1 MDTVRDAARI
11 KMDAAMSTG
20 QTSADYVQHHLE
32 HLTFNLETWNF
43 SGKGFWNLNLDT
55 FFLSLVL
62 GIGFLLLFYWVAS
75 TVKAGVPGRMQNFVE
90 ILIEFVDKT
99 VRESFQGSSQL
110 IAPLALTIFVWVF
123 LMNFMDLIPVDFLP
137 TTLSLFGI
145 HHFRSVPTADP
156 NTTFGMSIAVFL
168 LIIYYNLCI
177 KGFKGLGKEMLVV
190 PFGLCLFPINIIFRL
205 LEEFV
210 RPISLSLRLFGNLF
224 AGELIFILV
233 ALLPWWMQWTF
244 GGIWSIFHILII
256 LIQAFIFM
264 MLTIVYL
271 SMAHE
276 SHAKEVH

>member
-1 MDTVRDAARI
+1 
-11 KMDAAMSTG
+11 MST
-20 QTSADYVQHHLE
+20 QSSADYVQHHLE
-32 HLTFNLETWNF
+32 HLTFNLKTF
-43 SGKGFWNLNLDT
+43 SFHGQGFWNLNLDT

-62 GIGFLLLFYWVAS
+62 GIGFLFLFRWVAVS
-75 TVKAGVPGRMQNFVE
+75 AQAGIPGKIQNFVE

-99 VRESFQGSSQL
+99 VKESFQGTSQL

-145 HHFRSVPTADP
+145 THFRSVPTADP
-156 NTTFGMSIAVFL
+156 NATFGMSIAVFC
-168 LIIYYNLCI
+168 LIIYYNLKI
-177 KGFKGLGKEMLVV
+177 KGFKGLGKEMLIT
-190 PFGLCLFPINIIFRL
+190 PFGPYLFPINIIFRL

-233 ALLPWWMQWTF
+233 ALLPWWIQWTF
-244 GGIWSIFHILII
+244 GGVWSIFHILII
-256 LIQAFIFM
+256 VIQAFIFM

-276 SHAKEVH
+276 SHAEEAH